1 MAEKGRG
8 FDRRSMLKRT
18 ALTGG
23 ALLVPGG
30 LARGAMENGATGTDG
45 DRPVRR
51 LGLLLPSGKECA
63 SVARAIRAGV
73 LDATTTT
80 SCRVVTVEQKRTVRQ
95 EIEELF
101 YEENLDAVICFA
113 NTNCAADLAEVAN
126 AARRPVYLVDSGVN
140 PIDHRA
146 YSPYLRVATLD
157 LFEKNREI
165 GRVAAQR
172 GKRRGIALIS
182 VSEAGYQT
190 PDAIRQGFEQEG
202 GAIERYIVVDRPELD
217 AIDHD
222 GIRAA
227 IAEGDWPDDIREA
240 ILLGDGRKFLAAL
253 LQIDLETTGK
263 WAQANDVQYT
273 TYRTLA
279 ENAQVRELIAGEVE
293 RVNARFARVE
303 NIRKFEIL
311 KKELDHDDGELTAT
325 MKVRRKAI
333 EDKFAGEIETI
344 YGSAA

>member
-227 IAEGDWPDDIREA
+227 IAEVQPDTLF
-240 ILLGDGRKFLAAL
+240 LLGDHSVMS
-253 LQIDLETTGK
+253 D
-263 WAQANDVQYT
+263 
-273 TYRTLA
+273 
-279 ENAQVRELIAGEVE
+279 VE
-293 RVNARFARVE
+293 RVLPPFAGRSIVRNHRE
-303 NIRKFEIL
+303 DIAAGLRRLGRRAAGDLVGITN
-311 KKELDHDDGELTAT
+311 GEVAATAGHTAT
-325 MKVRRKAI
+325 TADHISGVVAP
-333 EDKFAGEIETI
+333 FLG
-344 YGSAA
+344 